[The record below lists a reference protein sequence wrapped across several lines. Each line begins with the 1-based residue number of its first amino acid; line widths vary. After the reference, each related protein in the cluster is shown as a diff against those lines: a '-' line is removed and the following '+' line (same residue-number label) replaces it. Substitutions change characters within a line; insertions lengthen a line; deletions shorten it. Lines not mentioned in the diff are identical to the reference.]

1 MHVKSGKEKVALRN
15 WSRHPVAHLL
25 LTTLQI
31 WQTLAFDDFS
41 YFKQDLEHSCFC
53 DCQWED
59 IESSFAI

>member
-15 WSRHPVAHLL
+15 WSRRPTAYLL
-25 LTTLQI
+25 LKTLWI

-41 YFKQDLEHSCFC
+41 YFTQNLELSCLS

-59 IESSFAI
+59 IESSSAI